1 MNNDCEIS
9 LQPRTIVIRFI
20 YNRRLSEINRIEY
33 ALNLYK
39 FYIVEARRLAFEVAG
54 RDYDFTESEPR
65 RFAHSLLEIAY
76 RTALAGKSYL
86 TDCDK
91 VVRYRLV
98 LD

>member
-1 MNNDCEIS
+1 MNNDCEFS
-9 LQPRTIVIRFI
+9 LQPRTIVIRSI
-20 YNRRLSEINRIEY
+20 YNSQLSEINRIEY

-39 FYIVEARRLAFEVAG
+39 FHIVEARRLALEVAG
-54 RDYDFTESEPR
+54 GDYDFTESEPN
-65 RFAHSLLEIAY
+65 RFAHALLEIAY

-86 TDCDK
+86 AYRDE